1 MRESIGFLLSQLHR
15 DSPVVIPAKAGIY
28 AMNTMDSRMRGND
41 GKMRGNDGKMRGNDG
56 KMRGNDGKMRGD
68 ARWE

>member
-41 GKMRGNDGKMRGNDG
+41 GKMRGNDGKMRG
-56 KMRGNDGKMRGD
+56 D